1 MVLQFGKVG
10 VNCSVY
16 FSKED
21 FVSQFTTSISQ
32 QKLDI
37 NECYKKYKKEYDKL
51 NPKKKEDLKEPS
63 LEAKSSKKKKDKQA

>member
-10 VNCSVY
+10 INCSVY

-21 FVSQFTTSISQ
+21 FVSQFTTSIAQ

-37 NECYKKYKKEYDKL
+37 NDCYKKYKKEYDKL
-51 NPKKKEDLKEPS
+51 NPKKDKPKKAKQDKE
-63 LEAKSSKKKKDKQA
+63 A